1 MSEIKKIF
9 GIDSLYFF
17 FETNENYDDL
27 FLEILDQLEEIK
39 GKFEKREVE
48 FENKDLTMSLNDIQL
63 SYLGKQEGFYWFKDS
78 NEFFRIGFKDRYKN
92 RGLNDI
98 RVQLQGNGIYTF
110 GINSIIE
117 LLKDSLKDFISDYIP
132 VTRADLNCFIQYDL
146 SFIKKDMF
154 STRKRKYSTINEIG
168 DANTT
173 ETIYIGKE
181 PFKLRLYNKSLELK
195 KSKKYEVMN
204 EYFANNDFD
213 LEEPIFNIEF
223 QMNRGHLKQFNI
235 YSIDDLLSNANNLF
249 KEAMEDIRLLNVDS
263 VSSERLVNNK
273 YQAQTHP
280 IWEEVKNEYDL
291 KEFLQV
297 DFPLERLKRK
307 ISVYD
312 DNKFEYEFIA
322 LLRKAFIN
330 NLNLDSNYI
339 DDLYKKAKDS
349 LTKTTT
355 EKEMKKDYIEVD
367 VVDTKTNETVSYRLL
382 KSGELIKPLRVE
394 TVANLSDYD
403 LLCYMDKTK
412 EKKHLSSKDRH
423 IDYVAHKEARKRN
436 LILDITPDEAIDF

>member
-1 MSEIKKIF
+1 
-9 GIDSLYFF
+9 
-17 FETNENYDDL
+17 
-27 FLEILDQLEEIK
+27 
-39 GKFEKREVE
+39 
-48 FENKDLTMSLNDIQL
+48 
-63 SYLGKQEGFYWFKDS
+63 
-78 NEFFRIGFKDRYKN
+78 
-92 RGLNDI
+92 
-98 RVQLQGNGIYTF
+98 
-110 GINSIIE
+110 
-117 LLKDSLKDFISDYIP
+117 
-132 VTRADLNCFIQYDL
+132 
-146 SFIKKDMF
+146 
-154 STRKRKYSTINEIG
+154 
-168 DANTT
+168 
-173 ETIYIGKE
+173 
-181 PFKLRLYNKSLELK
+181 
-195 KSKKYEVMN
+195 MN